1 MDFDNRFIS
10 GILRNTAQKLFL
22 SILKKIDGKKDV
34 ILSDH
39 LISILDLVCSYS
51 LMKENGVDKIYKIST
66 LPANSIGKK
75 LVFIIPP
82 TITELKQ
89 VSSWY
94 NVSLSKDIT
103 DNQYWIFFIPKKTFD
118 CEQYLEQEGI
128 YGNFTV
134 WDFPIGFIP
143 LENDLF
149 SLEQKFGYQDYLL
162 LGDYQILNNV
172 VQALHQFQKILG
184 PLNLI
189 VSKGRASEL
198 ICNHL
203 QKLNVFSGLIECSNS
218 SEDYIID
225 LFVIDR
231 EEDYVSALLS
241 QINYSG
247 IIDETFGIE
256 CGKIRFHNDEKNC
269 FSPSSKSSLDGSRI
283 DENKFFKHNLM
294 KNDSIFEDAKDRSFS
309 AVCAMLKEKGQKLR
323 QKSFDRQSMSLSEMQ
338 QFLRKEMNNLQSEHK
353 LLFSHLTICE
363 KVMAEKK
370 LTKFSEKIR
379 VEQSMIEGNDPK
391 QSIQFIENGTIRL
404 ISWPQTLRLIC
415 LYSICY
421 SGITTKELDNF
432 IRLFT
437 QNQENY
443 DSKIPIDCGYV
454 FGGCYYPY
462 CCRLLQNLFD
472 STKSLTQVEE
482 FCRQFHCRLQPSLI
496 PNRHQGRDWQRKS
509 KRIQLILFV
518 GGVTYAE
525 VSAIRF
531 ISKQIDLPISIM
543 ATSITN
549 GNLFLDSIAQKF
561 I

>member
-1 MDFDNRFIS
+1 MFNEF
-10 GILRNTAQKLFL
+10 
-22 SILKKIDGKKDV
+22 
-34 ILSDH
+34 
-39 LISILDLVCSYS
+39 C
-51 LMKENGVDKIYKIST
+51 
-66 LPANSIGKK
+66 
-75 LVFIIPP
+75 
-82 TITELKQ
+82 
-89 VSSWY
+89 
-94 NVSLSKDIT
+94 
-103 DNQYWIFFIPKKTFD
+103 
-118 CEQYLEQEGI
+118 
-128 YGNFTV
+128 
-134 WDFPIGFIP
+134 
-143 LENDLF
+143 F
-149 SLEQKFGYQDYLL
+149 SQ

-404 ISWPQTLRLIC
+404 VSWPQTLRLIC

-437 QNQENY
+437 QSYGHKFVIIFYYLKKIGIIYESSNQFNLISNTAPKFSNITGTVSSFSSSSSSPSPSSINSSTAVATASSSSTTSPSETIRKFRHIVKKFNLIPSLDQENY

-496 PNRHQGRDWQRKS
+496 PNQHQGRDWQRKS